1 MQRWEYRVVSFESG
15 YSDGLNAY
23 ARDGWELQA
32 VVPDVHEV
40 APPAPEKKRSLPM
53 PGALGLAADAASTL
67 SRVGDESKPAPVSGT
82 VTTLLW
88 VLRRPVDEDQL

>member
-1 MQRWEYRVVSFESG
+1 MQRWEYKVVSFEDGRYTESLNG
-15 YSDGLNAY
+15 YA
-23 ARDGWELQA
+23 ADGWELQA

-40 APPAPEKKRSLPM
+40 APPAPGKKRSLPM

-67 SRVGDESKPAPVSGT
+67 SSVAGESKPVPVSGT

-88 VLRRPVDEDQL
+88 VLRRSVEDD

>member
-1 MQRWEYRVVSFESG
+1 MARWEYKVVSFE
-15 YSDGLNAY
+15 DGRYTESLNTH

-40 APPAPEKKRSLPM
+40 APPAPEKRRSVPM

-67 SRVGDESKPAPVSGT
+67 SKVGAEPKPAPVSGT

-88 VLRRPVDEDQL
+88 VLRRPVEDD